1 METALIYALVG
12 FVTVIVFTFLFVLV
26 KRRLRINK
34 LRKHLATDYY
44 VVEFQDLTSEVETKV
59 LLKNKQTNKD
69 YMADYCQSQ
78 RTIFTTSVWHF
89 AHIILICTVI
99 SLFYNCI

>member
-1 METALIYALVG
+1 MGSTLIYGLVV
-12 FVTVIVFTFLFVLV
+12 FISTILVTILFILV
-26 KRRLRINK
+26 KRRMRINK

-69 YMADYCQSQ
+69 YMINYCQTQ
-78 RTIFTTSVWHF
+78 RTIFTTSV
-89 AHIILICTVI
+89 
-99 SLFYNCI
+99 

>member
-1 METALIYALVG
+1 MSTGWQTETEKKIDCLVPVNMETALIYALVG
-12 FVTVIVFTFLFVLV
+12 FVTVIAVTVLFVLV

-59 LLKNKQTNKD
+59 LLKNKQFNKD
-69 YMADYCQSQ
+69 YMVDFRQSQ
-78 RTIFTTSVWHF
+78 RTIFTTSV
-89 AHIILICTVI
+89 
-99 SLFYNCI
+99 